1 MSIIRLKKSGAA
13 RTRSKQGKSGW
24 ITQLPVIPWR
34 RLARLGAVLI
44 AVFGLCV
51 VLRFALDRPV
61 RGVAI
66 SGRFQRVQPL
76 DVEKAVR
83 DALHGHGM
91 VGVDLDR
98 IAVAV
103 EAIPWVDRASI
114 ARSWPDGLRVQ
125 VVEQKPVAR
134 WGENGL
140 VNMRGELFIRDAQ
153 HVPPELPQLD
163 GPPGFEAE
171 MTARCLATQARL
183 EQNGMRLVR
192 LTLDERGAWDLTLD
206 NGIALRF
213 GREDF
218 EQRFDRF
225 LSAAVRIVAARA
237 TDIAYVDMRYAN
249 GFAIGWRSGANGVK
263 RG

>member
-1 MSIIRLKKSGAA
+1 MSIVRRKKSGAA
-13 RTRSKQGKSGW
+13 RNRAREASGW
-24 ITQLPVIPWR
+24 VTQLPAIPWR
-34 RLARLGAVLI
+34 RLLPVGALLI
-44 AVFGLCV
+44 AVLGACV
-51 VLRFALDRPV
+51 ALRFALDRPV
-61 RGVAI
+61 RSVAI

-91 VGVDLDR
+91 VGVDLER
-98 IAVAV
+98 IAGAV
-103 EAIPWVDRASI
+103 EAIPWVDRASV
-114 ARSWPDGLRVQ
+114 ARSWPNGLRVQ
-125 VVEQKPVAR
+125 VVEQQPVAR
-134 WGENGL
+134 WGEKGL

-153 HVPPELPQLD
+153 HVPPELPELV
-163 GPPGFEAE
+163 GPPGFEAD
-171 MTARCLATQARL
+171 MTARCLTVQARL

-206 NGIALRF
+206 NGITLRF

-237 TDIAYVDMRYAN
+237 TDISYVDMRYAN
-249 GFAIGWRSGANGVK
+249 GFAIGWRSGASGVQ

>member
-1 MSIIRLKKSGAA
+1 MSIIRRRKSGAA
-13 RTRSKQGKSGW
+13 RNRTRKDSPGW
-24 ITQLPVIPWR
+24 VAQVPAIPWR
-34 RLARLGAVLI
+34 RLAPVGALAI
-44 AVFGLCV
+44 AVFGAFML
-51 VLRFALDRPV
+51 LRIALDRPV

-91 VGVDLDR
+91 VAVNLDR
-98 IAVAV
+98 IAGAV
-103 EAIPWVDRASI
+103 EAIPWVDRASV

-153 HVPPELPQLD
+153 HVPQELPELV
-163 GPPGFEAE
+163 GPPGFEAD
-171 MTARCLATQARL
+171 MTVRCLAAQTRL
-183 EQNGMRLVR
+183 EQNGMRLAR
-192 LTLDERGAWDLTLD
+192 LSLDERGAWDLTLD

-218 EQRFDRF
+218 DQRFDRF

-249 GFAIGWRSGANGVK
+249 GFAIGWRSGASGGQ